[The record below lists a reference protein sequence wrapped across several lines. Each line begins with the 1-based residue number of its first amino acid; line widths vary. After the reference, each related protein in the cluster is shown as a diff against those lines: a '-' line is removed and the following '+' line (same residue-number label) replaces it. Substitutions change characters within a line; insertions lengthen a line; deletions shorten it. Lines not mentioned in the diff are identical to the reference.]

1 MNLRKYL
8 KVYKKFLHTS
18 LASELEYKTNILVD
32 LITAILSLVGSIFL
46 LSIFF
51 QNNGYI
57 GGWKFEQALIIQ
69 AIYTILNGIT
79 NTWFNP
85 NLTEIVKH
93 IREGTLDFVLLKP
106 IDSQFFISLKKI
118 NPSGFLEI
126 MLGFFLLLYCIR
138 INQINLNLSFLT
150 LSLIILVD
158 LITAILS
165 LVGSIFLLSIFFQN
179 NGYIGGWKFEQALII
194 QAIYTILNGITNT
207 WFNPNLTEIVKH
219 IREGTLDFV
228 LLKPIDSQF
237 FISLKKINPSGFLE
251 IMLGFFL
258 LLFCIRINQINLNLS
273 FLTLSLITISC
284 SICILY
290 SLWFFISTTT
300 IWFVKTWNAIEVLRS
315 FLYIGRFPLNSFS
328 FSLRIFFSVFIPI
341 AFITTIPSE
350 VFLGLSEL
358 WKILLEVIV
367 ATVFLITSR
376 KFWLYALKFYSS
388 ASS

>member
-1 MNLRKYL
+1 MNIKKYL
-8 KVYKKFLHTS
+8 KVYIKFLHTS
-18 LASELEYKTNILVD
+18 LASELEYKTNILID
-32 LITAILSLVGSIFL
+32 LITAILSLIGSIFL

-51 QNNGYI
+51 QNDSSI
-57 GGWKFEQALIIQ
+57 GGWQFEQALIIQ
-69 AIYTILNGIT
+69 GIYTILNGIA

-118 NPSGFLEI
+118 NPSGILEI
-126 MLGFFLLLYCIR
+126 MLGFLLL
-138 INQINLNLSFLT
+138 F
-150 LSLIILVD
+150 
-158 LITAILS
+158 
-165 LVGSIFLLSIFFQN
+165 
-179 NGYIGGWKFEQALII
+179 
-194 QAIYTILNGITNT
+194 
-207 WFNPNLTEIVKH
+207 
-219 IREGTLDFV
+219 
-228 LLKPIDSQF
+228 
-237 FISLKKINPSGFLE
+237 
-251 IMLGFFL
+251 
-258 LLFCIRINQINLNLS
+258 FCIRINQINLNLS

-350 VFLGLSEL
+350 VFLGLSQL
-358 WKILLEVIV
+358 WKILLEFFV
-367 ATVFLITSR
+367 AIVFLFTSR
-376 KFWLYALKFYSS
+376 KFWVFALKFYSS

>member
-1 MNLRKYL
+1 MTLRKYF

-18 LASELEYKTNILVD
+18 FASELEYKTNILID
-32 LITAILSLVGSIFL
+32 LITAILSLIGSIFL

-51 QNNGYI
+51 QNNVSI
-57 GGWKFEQALIIQ
+57 GDWEFEEALIIQ
-69 AIYTILNGIT
+69 GIYTILNGIT

-85 NLTEIVKH
+85 NLSEIVKH

-126 MLGFFLLLYCIR
+126 MLGFSLLLFCVK
-138 INQINLNLSFLT
+138 INQINLNWSFL
-150 LSLIILVD
+150 S
-158 LITAILS
+158 
-165 LVGSIFLLSIFFQN
+165 
-179 NGYIGGWKFEQALII
+179 
-194 QAIYTILNGITNT
+194 
-207 WFNPNLTEIVKH
+207 
-219 IREGTLDFV
+219 
-228 LLKPIDSQF
+228 
-237 FISLKKINPSGFLE
+237 
-251 IMLGFFL
+251 
-258 LLFCIRINQINLNLS
+258 
-273 FLTLSLITISC
+273 LSLITITC

-300 IWFVKTWNAIEVLRS
+300 IWFVKTWNATEVLRS
-315 FLYIGRFPLNSFS
+315 FLYVGRFPLSSFS

-350 VFLGLSEL
+350 VFLGLSQS

-367 ATVFLITSR
+367 AIVFLITSR
-376 KFWLYALKFYSS
+376 KFWLFALKFYSS

>member
-32 LITAILSLVGSIFL
+32 LITAILSLIGSIFL

-51 QNNGYI
+51 QNNGNI
-57 GGWKFEQALIIQ
+57 GGWEFEQALIIQ
-69 AIYTILNGIT
+69 GIYTILNGIT

-93 IREGTLDFVLLKP
+93 VREGTLDFVLLKP

-118 NPSGFLEI
+118 NPSGILEVI
-126 MLGFFLLLYCIR
+126 LGFSLLLFCMR
-138 INQINLNLSFLT
+138 INEINLNLSFLT
-150 LSLIILVD
+150 
-158 LITAILS
+158 
-165 LVGSIFLLSIFFQN
+165 F
-179 NGYIGGWKFEQALII
+179 
-194 QAIYTILNGITNT
+194 
-207 WFNPNLTEIVKH
+207 
-219 IREGTLDFV
+219 
-228 LLKPIDSQF
+228 
-237 FISLKKINPSGFLE
+237 
-251 IMLGFFL
+251 
-258 LLFCIRINQINLNLS
+258 
-273 FLTLSLITISC
+273 SLITLIC

-300 IWFVKTWNAIEVLRS
+300 IWFVKTWNATEVLRS

-350 VFLGLSEL
+350 VFLGISQL
-358 WKILLEVIV
+358 WKIFLEVIV
-367 ATVFLITSR
+367 AILFLVTSR
-376 KFWLYALKFYSS
+376 KFWIYALKSYSS

>member
-1 MNLRKYL
+1 MNPRKYF

-18 LASELEYKTNILVD
+18 LASELEYKTNILID
-32 LITAILSLVGSIFL
+32 LITAILSLIGSIFL

-51 QNNGYI
+51 QNNGSI
-57 GGWKFEQALIIQ
+57 GSWEFEEALIIQ
-69 AIYTILNGIT
+69 GIYTILNGIT

-126 MLGFFLLLYCIR
+126 MLGFCLLI
-138 INQINLNLSFLT
+138 
-150 LSLIILVD
+150 
-158 LITAILS
+158 
-165 LVGSIFLLSIFFQN
+165 
-179 NGYIGGWKFEQALII
+179 
-194 QAIYTILNGITNT
+194 
-207 WFNPNLTEIVKH
+207 
-219 IREGTLDFV
+219 
-228 LLKPIDSQF
+228 
-237 FISLKKINPSGFLE
+237 
-251 IMLGFFL
+251 
-258 LLFCIRINQINLNLS
+258 FCIRINQINLNLS
-273 FLTLSLITISC
+273 FLSLFFITIIC

-290 SLWFFISTTT
+290 SLWFLISTTT
-300 IWFVKTWNAIEVLRS
+300 IWFVKTWNATEVLRS

-328 FSLRIFFSVFIPI
+328 FSLRVFFSVFIPI

-350 VFLGLSEL
+350 VFLGLSQL

-367 ATVFLITSR
+367 ATIFLMTSR
-376 KFWLYALKFYSS
+376 KFWVFALKYYTS

>member
-8 KVYKKFLHTS
+8 RVYKKFLHTS
-18 LASELEYKTNILVD
+18 LASELEYKTNILID
-32 LITAILSLVGSIFL
+32 LITAILSLIGSIFL

-51 QNNGYI
+51 QSNGYI
-57 GGWKFEQALIIQ
+57 GGRKFEQALIIQ
-69 AIYTILNGIT
+69 GIYTILNGIT

-126 MLGFFLLLYCIR
+126 MLGFLLL
-138 INQINLNLSFLT
+138 F
-150 LSLIILVD
+150 
-158 LITAILS
+158 
-165 LVGSIFLLSIFFQN
+165 
-179 NGYIGGWKFEQALII
+179 
-194 QAIYTILNGITNT
+194 
-207 WFNPNLTEIVKH
+207 
-219 IREGTLDFV
+219 
-228 LLKPIDSQF
+228 
-237 FISLKKINPSGFLE
+237 
-251 IMLGFFL
+251 
-258 LLFCIRINQINLNLS
+258 FCIRINQINLNLS

-350 VFLGLSEL
+350 VFLGLSQL

-367 ATVFLITSR
+367 ASVFLMTSR
-376 KFWLYALKFYSS
+376 KFWLFALKFYSS

>member
-1 MNLRKYL
+1 MNLKKYL

-18 LASELEYKTNILVD
+18 LASELEYKTNILID
-32 LITAILSLVGSIFL
+32 FITAILSLVGSIFL

-51 QNNGYI
+51 QNNAYI

-118 NPSGFLEI
+118 NPSGLLEI
-126 MLGFFLLLYCIR
+126 MLGFC
-138 INQINLNLSFLT
+138 
-150 LSLIILVD
+150 
-158 LITAILS
+158 
-165 LVGSIFLLSIFFQN
+165 
-179 NGYIGGWKFEQALII
+179 
-194 QAIYTILNGITNT
+194 
-207 WFNPNLTEIVKH
+207 
-219 IREGTLDFV
+219 
-228 LLKPIDSQF
+228 
-237 FISLKKINPSGFLE
+237 
-251 IMLGFFL
+251 L
-258 LLFCIRINQINLNLS
+258 LLFCIRINHININLS
-273 FLTLSLITISC
+273 FIILSLITIIC

-300 IWFVKTWNAIEVLRS
+300 IWFVKTWNATEVLRS

-328 FSLRIFFSVFIPI
+328 FSLRVFFSVFIPI
-341 AFITTIPSE
+341 AFLTTIPSE
-350 VFLGLSEL
+350 VFLGLSQI
-358 WKILLEVIV
+358 WKIFLEVFV
-367 ATVFLITSR
+367 AIGFLITSR
-376 KFWLYALKFYSS
+376 KFWLFALRYYSS

>member
-51 QNNGYI
+51 QNNGII
-57 GGWKFEQALIIQ
+57 GGWNFDQALIIQ
-69 AIYTILNGIT
+69 GIYTILNGIT

-126 MLGFFLLLYCIR
+126 MLGILLL
-138 INQINLNLSFLT
+138 F
-150 LSLIILVD
+150 
-158 LITAILS
+158 
-165 LVGSIFLLSIFFQN
+165 
-179 NGYIGGWKFEQALII
+179 
-194 QAIYTILNGITNT
+194 
-207 WFNPNLTEIVKH
+207 
-219 IREGTLDFV
+219 
-228 LLKPIDSQF
+228 
-237 FISLKKINPSGFLE
+237 
-251 IMLGFFL
+251 
-258 LLFCIRINQINLNLS
+258 FCIRINQINLNLS

-350 VFLGLSEL
+350 VFLGLSQL

-367 ATVFLITSR
+367 ASVFLITSR
-376 KFWLYALKFYSS
+376 RFWLFALKFYSS

>member
-18 LASELEYKTNILVD
+18 LASELEYKTNILID
-32 LITAILSLVGSIFL
+32 LITAILSLIGSIFL

-51 QNNGYI
+51 QNNGSI
-57 GGWKFEQALIIQ
+57 GGWEFEQALIIQ
-69 AIYTILNGIT
+69 GIYTILNGIT

-126 MLGFFLLLYCIR
+126 ILGFCLLIYCIR
-138 INQINLNLSFLT
+138 INQIILNLSFLT
-150 LSLIILVD
+150 LC
-158 LITAILS
+158 T
-165 LVGSIFLLSIFFQN
+165 
-179 NGYIGGWKFEQALII
+179 
-194 QAIYTILNGITNT
+194 
-207 WFNPNLTEIVKH
+207 
-219 IREGTLDFV
+219 
-228 LLKPIDSQF
+228 
-237 FISLKKINPSGFLE
+237 
-251 IMLGFFL
+251 
-258 LLFCIRINQINLNLS
+258 
-273 FLTLSLITISC
+273 ITIIC

-300 IWFVKTWNAIEVLRS
+300 IWFVKTWNATEVLRS

-350 VFLGLSEL
+350 VFLGLYQL

-376 KFWLYALKFYSS
+376 KFWLFALKFYSS

>member
-18 LASELEYKTNILVD
+18 LASELEYKTNIIID
-32 LITAILSLVGSIFL
+32 LITAIFSLIGSIFL

-51 QNNGYI
+51 QNNSYI

-69 AIYTILNGIT
+69 SIYTILNGIT

-118 NPSGFLEI
+118 TPSGFLEI
-126 MLGFFLLLYCIR
+126 MLGIFLLLYCIK
-138 INQINLNLSFLT
+138 INQINLNLTSLT
-150 LSLIILVD
+150 L
-158 LITAILS
+158 
-165 LVGSIFLLSIFFQN
+165 
-179 NGYIGGWKFEQALII
+179 
-194 QAIYTILNGITNT
+194 
-207 WFNPNLTEIVKH
+207 
-219 IREGTLDFV
+219 
-228 LLKPIDSQF
+228 
-237 FISLKKINPSGFLE
+237 
-251 IMLGFFL
+251 
-258 LLFCIRINQINLNLS
+258 C
-273 FLTLSLITISC
+273 LITIIC
-284 SICILY
+284 AICILY

-300 IWFVKTWNAIEVLRS
+300 IWFVKTWNATEVLRS

-328 FSLRIFFSVFIPI
+328 FSLRIFFSIFIPI

-350 VFLGLSEL
+350 VFLGLTPL
-358 WKILLEVIV
+358 WKIFLEIIV
-367 ATVFLITSR
+367 ATIFLSSSR
-376 KFWLYALKFYSS
+376 KFWLFALRFYSS

>member
-8 KVYKKFLHTS
+8 KVYTKFLHTA
-18 LASELEYKTNILVD
+18 LASELEYKTNILID

-51 QNNGYI
+51 QNNSSI

-69 AIYTILNGIT
+69 GIYTILNGIT

-93 IREGTLDFVLLKP
+93 IRVGTLDFVLLKP

-126 MLGFFLLLYCIR
+126 MLGFC
-138 INQINLNLSFLT
+138 
-150 LSLIILVD
+150 
-158 LITAILS
+158 
-165 LVGSIFLLSIFFQN
+165 
-179 NGYIGGWKFEQALII
+179 
-194 QAIYTILNGITNT
+194 
-207 WFNPNLTEIVKH
+207 
-219 IREGTLDFV
+219 
-228 LLKPIDSQF
+228 
-237 FISLKKINPSGFLE
+237 
-251 IMLGFFL
+251 L
-258 LLFCIRINQINLNLS
+258 LLFCIRINQINLNFR
-273 FLTLSLITISC
+273 FLTLSLITIIC

-290 SLWFFISTTT
+290 SLWFFISTST
-300 IWFVKTWNAIEVLRS
+300 IWFVKTWNATEVLRS

-328 FSLRIFFSVFIPI
+328 FPLRIFFSIFIPI

-350 VFLGLSEL
+350 VFLGVYQF
-358 WKILLEVIV
+358 WKILLEIIV
-367 ATVFLITSR
+367 AMVFLFTSR
-376 KFWLYALKFYSS
+376 KFWLFALKFYTS

>member
-1 MNLRKYL
+1 MNQRKYL

-32 LITAILSLVGSIFL
+32 IVTAILSLIGSIFL

-69 AIYTILNGIT
+69 GIYTVLNGIT

-118 NPSGFLEI
+118 TPSGFLEI
-126 MLGFFLLLYCIR
+126 ILGVC
-138 INQINLNLSFLT
+138 
-150 LSLIILVD
+150 
-158 LITAILS
+158 
-165 LVGSIFLLSIFFQN
+165 
-179 NGYIGGWKFEQALII
+179 
-194 QAIYTILNGITNT
+194 
-207 WFNPNLTEIVKH
+207 
-219 IREGTLDFV
+219 
-228 LLKPIDSQF
+228 
-237 FISLKKINPSGFLE
+237 
-251 IMLGFFL
+251 L
-258 LLFCIRINQINLNLS
+258 LLFCIKINQISLNLN
-273 FLTLSLITISC
+273 FLALCLITIIC

-300 IWFVKTWNAIEVLRS
+300 IWFVKTWNATEVLRS

-328 FSLRIFFSVFIPI
+328 LSLRIFFSVFIPI

-350 VFLGLSEL
+350 VFLGLSQL
-358 WKILLEVIV
+358 WKILLEVVI
-367 ATVFLITSR
+367 ALIFLFTSR